1 MTNSF
6 NTEYHSNNG
15 RSPMTQSL
23 SEEALDFKNPRQMP
37 LSQSNSPELVK
48 NEWSSLTKELVD
60 TLPRVWTRGMLYFLI
75 VFAAILLPWATLS
88 KVDETGSA
96 RGRLEPKGKTFRL
109 DAPVPGTV
117 KKVFV
122 KEGQLVRE
130 KQPLIALESEEV
142 RNEIQ
147 QQQIKLESQKNRLA
161 QLELLKNQL
170 FLALRVQQQQN
181 QAQELAKL
189 SQVDQARQNLDAS
202 KTAYNLRKVEQ
213 FTQFN
218 QAQQNLDTS
227 KASYELADN
236 RYVKAIK
243 EVERYHQLW
252 QQGVVPEVKVVE
264 MKNLAEENQKLRLQT
279 QSELKQGKLR
289 LQEQQ
294 NQRKSVVHQA
304 QSDIQQGKLRLDEQ
318 LRSYQSIVKSDKLAM
333 LKSEEQLKD
342 VESQITSLTA
352 ENAQTISQITSLKFQ
367 LGQRVLR
374 APVNGTLFKL
384 SIQHPGAV
392 VQASQ
397 MVAEIAPQGES
408 FLLRAQM
415 ATQQSGSIHEGM
427 AVKVKFDAYPFQDY
441 GVIEGRLIRI
451 SKTSNVTETAQ
462 GQVANFDLDVELKQS
477 CIQSP
482 KGCIALTPGQTATAE
497 VIIRQRRIIDFILD
511 PFKKLQ
517 KGGLEL

>member
-1 MTNSF
+1 MS
-6 NTEYHSNNG
+6 
-15 RSPMTQSL
+15 QSL
-23 SEEALDFKNPRQMP
+23 SEEVIDFNNPEKTP
-37 LSQSNSPELVK
+37 SSPPNYSKSVS
-48 NEWSSLTKELVD
+48 NEWSFLTKEIVD
-60 TLPRVWTRGMLYFLI
+60 TLPRVWTRGILYFLV

-117 KKVFV
+117 AKVLV
-122 KEGQLVRE
+122 KEGELVKE
-130 KQPLIALESEEV
+130 KQPLIELESDEV

-170 FLALRVQQQQN
+170 LLALSVQQQQN

-202 KTAYNLRKVEQ
+202 KTAYNLRSLEQ
-213 FTQFN
+213 LTQNN
-218 QAQQNLDTS
+218 QAQQNLVTS
-227 KASYELADN
+227 SSSYELADS

-243 EVERYHQLW
+243 EVERYRKLW
-252 QQGVVPEVKVVE
+252 QQGVVPEIKVVE
-264 MKNLAEENQKLRLQT
+264 MKNLAEENQKLRLQA

-294 NQRKSVVHQA
+294 NQRKSVIHQA
-304 QSDIQQGKLRLDEQ
+304 QSDIQQAKLRLDEQ
-318 LRSYQSIVKSDKLAM
+318 SRSYQSIIKSDKLAM
-333 LKSEEQLKD
+333 LKSQEQLKES
-342 VESQITSLTA
+342 ESQITSLTA
-352 ENAQTISQITSLKFQ
+352 ENAQTISQITSLRFQ

-392 VQASQ
+392 VQPSQ

-415 ATQQSGSIHEGM
+415 GTQESGSIRKGM
-427 AVKVKFDAYPFQDY
+427 PVKVKFDAYPFQDY
-441 GVIEGRLIRI
+441 GVIEGRLIGI

-462 GQVANFDLDVELKQS
+462 GQIATFDLDIEMKQT

-482 KGCIALTPGQTATAE
+482 KGCIALTAGQTATAE
-497 VIIRQRRIIDFILD
+497 VIVRQRRIIDFILD